1 MGAKTHCNVMP
12 DEFPESALVF
22 QPPVLGIS
30 FIGTSHGF
38 DPKGI
43 YTFCLIADAKSS
55 DTGRTTGFII
65 WVNGHG
71 VLVDPPVQT
80 TEFLRHSGIH
90 RKSVS
95 KVILTHC
102 HSDHDS
108 GLIRKI
114 LEGTALSV
122 HINFA
127 RGRRNSV
134 LTLLARREDRTI
146 HH

>member
-1 MGAKTHCNVMP
+1 MYLYYSQNHLPNREEMGAKTHCNVMP

-38 DPKGI
+38 DPKGMHCAI
-43 YTFCLIADAKSS
+43 CVLLPAVLLLHEQHVLKLYAL
-55 DTGRTTGFII
+55 GRTTGFII

-90 RKSVS
+90 RKSVC

-114 LEGTALSV
+114 LEGT
-122 HINFA
+122 
-127 RGRRNSV
+127 
-134 LTLLARREDRTI
+134 LLF
-146 HH
+146 